1 MSSGSEQHSKYTVY
15 SFSDNKEKFQ
25 EWKIKTLSLARVHK
39 VHRYLTKEIEI
50 PDKAAAEL
58 QGEGSK
64 EQKTYDGN
72 VKAYDI
78 LVRSCTSTP
87 LSIVNY
93 VQDDNAYQAWVKL
106 LKTYETDEGDIQE
119 LEGRWTNCKLED
131 FRTDPDTWFL

>member
-50 PDKAAAEL
+50 PDEAAAEL

-78 LVRSCTSTP
+78 LVRSCTLFVAALITIKIKGS
-87 LSIVNY
+87 
-93 VQDDNAYQAWVKL
+93 L
-106 LKTYETDEGDIQE
+106 LLQCYN
-119 LEGRWTNCKLED
+119 L
-131 FRTDPDTWFL
+131 